1 MTHQPLTKA
10 EREELR
16 RLNDAASP
24 APWFVFKMDGYP
36 NVVSYTV
43 PHNGETLRGEI
54 PADDADDELIAAAR
68 NALPRL
74 LADLDAAE
82 DERDEAVA
90 LIDAAKSDV
99 RPESFLEHAQAILAR
114 CIAPYSCEQMK
125 AVGDALAGCYR
136 KWELMSEVALK
147 AKEDADAMAKCK
159 GCGGTVGDHLAPDQ
173 GGCPGSFEIDG
184 VQMVPLS
191 GRNEALAQRDRAESE
206 RDALK
211 AKLDDPRRVLIH
223 ETEVVATKEEIAKL
237 KKELADLSEAD
248 EELHACRA
256 LVNATS
262 ENLSVD
268 LERMVDDLA
277 EANEKAARSEK
288 DAHSWCELYT
298 DTKAKLA
305 ALVEVGERWVTS
317 NEPIDA
323 GNPFVDHDLKAAIAA
338 ARGGAS

>member
-1 MTHQPLTKA
+1 MTRQPLTKA

-211 AKLDDPRRVLIH
+211 AKL
-223 ETEVVATKEEIAKL
+223 
-237 KKELADLSEAD
+237 
-248 EELHACRA
+248 
-256 LVNATS
+256 
-262 ENLSVD
+262 
-268 LERMVDDLA
+268 
-277 EANEKAARSEK
+277 
-288 DAHSWCELYT
+288 
-298 DTKAKLA
+298 A
-305 ALVEVGERWVTS
+305 ALVDFNVAELGRTRKEVWPDCELCRDSTHDHECAGPEPNPRWGELS
-317 NEPIDA
+317 
-323 GNPFVDHDLKAAIAA
+323 AAIAA

>member
-1 MTHQPLTKA
+1 MTHTPLTKA
-10 EREELR
+10 DRDSIL
-16 RLNDAASP
+16 AASS
-24 APWFVFKMDGYP
+24 ADGYYAHAI
-36 NVVSYTV
+36 S
-43 PHNGETLRGEI
+43 
-54 PADDADDELIAAAR
+54 
-68 NALPRL
+68 RL
-74 LADLDAAE
+74 CADLDAAE
-82 DERDEAVA
+82 AERDDAVA

-99 RPESFLEHAQAILAR
+99 RPESFLEHAQAILAK

-147 AKEDADAMAKCK
+147 AKEDADSMAKCK

-184 VQMVPLS
+184 VQMVPLA
-191 GRNEALAQRDRAESE
+191 GRDNAVAQRDRAEAE

-211 AKLDDPRRVLIH
+211 KALRLLDRITDGK
-223 ETEVVATKEEIAKL
+223 ESSNGTEPEEIQQVVERFVALKAK
-237 KKELADLSEAD
+237 LADLSEAD
-248 EELHACRA
+248 EELHTCRA

-288 DAHSWCELYT
+288 DSHSWHDLYE

-305 ALVEVGERWVTS
+305 ALVEAAARVRIAE
-317 NEPIDA
+317 DA
-323 GNPFVDHDLKAAIAA
+323 YEGSEDQSTDYQEVHRSTTDLWAMLDAAIAA